1 MLATNKELNT
11 LIKIEHLIMSEN
23 RVKMFKSLDKKGKC
37 CFNDELITRDDI
49 IDYYNFIE
57 KIIKKKQDKA
67 NKQNEWNKKNIEY
80 DRITNKITYY
90 KKKNNNEKVDYWRE
104 QLELY
109 KQNKGVK

>member
-1 MLATNKELNT
+1 MLATNKELDV

-23 RVKMFKSLDKKGKC
+23 RVKMFEMLDKEGKC
-37 CFNDELITRDDI
+37 YFNDELITTDDI
-49 IDYYNFIE
+49 NNYYNFIDN
-57 KIIKKKQDKA
+57 IIKKKKEKA
-67 NKQNEWNKKNIEY
+67 QKQNEWNKKNIEY

-109 KQNKGVK
+109 KQNKGV